1 MAPKEDSII
10 VDYFTITHEYQQQ
23 YGEKVILLMQVG
35 AFFEVYGL
43 KHPQN
48 GNHEVTQIDAF
59 SEMCDLVI
67 AEKSFH
73 LGNHSVA
80 STTIFPPYPQFTKN
94 TPSATVTKAIHKW
107 LGEIPL
113 SKVVMAG
120 HSIIKLD
127 AYVQKIT
134 DAGYTA
140 VVYVQEKDDQD
151 RVIQRKLYNVYSP
164 GTMIGNDTDTA
175 NRLTNHITCIWLEKI
190 NTPLS
195 CSASV
200 SSEATVR
207 ETMVCGISNIN
218 IFTGES
224 TLFEYQTPYYMNPTT
239 FDELER
245 NISTFAPSE
254 VVIISEFP
262 DDTISTIV
270 KYAGISSQTTIHVL
284 RIDTGSTATMTERI
298 QKAIN
303 CTKQKY
309 IHQVLSTFFGADVF
323 DICSE
328 FCANILATQSFC
340 YLLNFIQEHNSDLV
354 RNIHLPRFSNTS
366 KRMVLANHTLK
377 QLNILC
383 DDSNDSKSARS
394 LASVSTFLNRC
405 CTSMGKRKF
414 QYQLTNPVFDTEW
427 LNQEYTIMDYVQTA
441 FSQSKLVDLRKQ
453 LRLMKDVEKICR
465 QLVTKR
471 LVPSSIAHLY
481 NTIHELYMLHTQ
493 ELSSHPTLYNYLI
506 PPSATSGENDT
517 ISTFLREFLEYVN
530 SRFFLEHCSSVNS
543 LTTFDQNIIKPGV
556 CARLDA
562 GLQTQSVLVQR
573 MEDLY
578 MHLNQWIKVQLG
590 IKDDCVKIHDT
601 DKSGKSFQITKKR
614 GASLKKF
621 LERQKSDAQPIEFI
635 SNGISYTIPW
645 NGIQLVNASA
655 NYDKIVFP
663 LLNDTTRQL
672 LDMEGT
678 LNPLMSEVYQTV
690 LHDLEIAWY
699 DHLEQFA
706 KYISSWDVLVNKVY
720 MANEYHYCRPRIVVG
735 YNHDSGDSVLE
746 TSDACRVSLRDTPG
760 NLSGSTLLPKRPEP
774 SLENCRPRIEN
785 SSETKA
791 FVQATGLRHCLIE
804 HLQTNEIYVTNDLVL
819 GDGNQDGVL
828 LYGTNAVGKTSI
840 IRALG
845 IAVIMAQAGC
855 YVPCSQFVYRP
866 YTAIFSRILGNDNI
880 FKGLSTFAV
889 EMSELRLILKMA
901 DQDSLILGDELCSG
915 TEIESALSIF
925 LSGLMNLHEKRA
937 SFVFATH
944 FHNILQFEEMTQ
956 LDRIHIKHMS
966 VFYDRSKDCL
976 VYDRLLKDGPGN
988 RMYGLE
994 VCKSLYLPTDF
1005 LEKAYEIRNKYYADT
1020 KSGLM
1025 APTSHYN
1032 AKKIMGI
1039 CEMCRETMGEE
1050 IHHLQYQESADKDGY
1065 IGHFHKNHPA
1075 NLMSVCQTCHD
1086 KIHADDHIHIKG
1098 GSLSDSE
1105 DSESLLISP
1114 MTDEELP
1121 KKMVTKRRIVR
1132 KKTTKGYT
1140 IGNQGSPM
1148 TPPFLEKIL

>member
-10 VDYFTITHEYQQQ
+10 VDYFTITKEYQQK

-43 KHPQN
+43 KHPKN

-80 STTIFPPYPQFTKN
+80 STTIFPPYPQFTKD

-151 RVIQRKLYNVYSP
+151 KVINRKLYNVYSP
-164 GTMIGNDTDTA
+164 GTFMGNDTDTA

-195 CSASV
+195 CSASI

-207 ETMVCGISNIN
+207 ETLVCGISNIN

-245 NISTFAPSE
+245 NISTFSPSE

-270 KYAGISSQTTIHVL
+270 KYAGISSQTTIHML
-284 RIDTGSTATMTERI
+284 RIDTRSKDVNTTVTERI

-309 IHQVLSTFFGADVF
+309 IHQVLSTFFGAEVF
-323 DICSE
+323 DICTE

-414 QYQLTNPVFDTEW
+414 QYQLTNPVFDTDW
-427 LNQEYTIMDYVQTA
+427 LNQEYTIMDYLQKEFDQT
-441 FSQSKLVDLRKQ
+441 KLVDLRKQ
-453 LRLMKDVEKICR
+453 LRSMKDVEKICR

-471 LVPSSIAHLY
+471 LVPSSLAHLY
-481 NTIHELYMLHTQ
+481 NTIYELYLLHTQ

-506 PPSATSGENDT
+506 PS
-517 ISTFLREFLEYVN
+517 STDASTTVPITNCLGEFLEYMRN
-530 SRFFLEHCSSVNS
+530 RFFLEHCSSTNS

-556 CARLDA
+556 CSRLDDC
-562 GLQTQSVLVQR
+562 LKTQSVLVDR
-573 MEDLY
+573 MDQIYL
-578 MHLNQWIKVQLG
+578 HLNQWIKVQLS
-590 IKDDCVKIHDT
+590 IKDDCIKIHDT

-621 LERQKSDAQPIEFI
+621 LERQKSDAVPIEFI

-663 LLNDTTRQL
+663 LLNDTTHQL
-672 LDMEGT
+672 LEIEGT
-678 LNPLMSEVYQTV
+678 FNQILSEVYQTV
-690 LHDLEIAWY
+690 LQDLEISWY
-699 DHLEQFA
+699 DHLERFA

-720 MANEYHYCRPRIVVG
+720 IANEYHYCRPVI
-735 YNHDSGDSVLE
+735 SE
-746 TSDACRVSLRDTPG
+746 
-760 NLSGSTLLPKRPEP
+760 
-774 SLENCRPRIEN
+774 
-785 SSETKA
+785 SETKA

-845 IAVIMAQAGC
+845 IALIMAQAGC

-956 LDRIHIKHMS
+956 LDRIRIKHMS
-966 VFYDRSKDCL
+966 VFYDRAKDCL
-976 VYDRLLKDGPGN
+976 VYDRLLKEGPGN

-994 VCKSLYLPTDF
+994 VCKSLYLPQDF
-1005 LEKAYEIRNKYYADT
+1005 LERAYEIRNKYYADT
-1020 KSGLM
+1020 QSGLI
-1025 APTSHYN
+1025 APISHYN

-1039 CEMCRETMGEE
+1039 CEMCKETMGEE
-1050 IHHLQYQESADKDGY
+1050 IHHLQYQQSADKDGY

-1086 KIHADDHIHIKG
+1086 KIHADDHSG
-1098 GSLSDSE
+1098 GGELFDINAHTNIDSQSDS
-1105 DSESLLISP
+1105 DASESLLISP
-1114 MTDEELP
+1114 MTDEEMIQQPRKILT
-1121 KKMVTKRRIVR
+1121 KKRIVR
-1132 KKTTKGYT
+1132 KKTTNGYT
-1140 IGNQGSPM
+1140 TMEI
-1148 TPPFLEKIL
+1148 

>member
-10 VDYFTITHEYQQQ
+10 VDYFTITKEYQQT

-43 KHPQN
+43 KHPKN
-48 GNHEVTQIDAF
+48 GSHEVTQIDAF

-73 LGNHSVA
+73 LGNHSVV
-80 STTIFPPYPQFTKN
+80 STTIFPPYPQFTKD
-94 TPSATVTKAIHKW
+94 TPSATMTKAIHKW

-134 DAGYTA
+134 DSGYTA

-164 GTMIGNDTDTA
+164 GTFMGNDTDTA

-195 CSASV
+195 CSASI

-207 ETMVCGISNIN
+207 ETLVCGISNIN

-245 NISTFAPSE
+245 NISTFSPSE
-254 VVIISEFP
+254 VIIISEFP

-284 RIDTGSTATMTERI
+284 CIANGSKDIVVTERI

-309 IHQVLSTFFGADVF
+309 IHQILSTFFGAEVF
-323 DICSE
+323 EICAE

-383 DDSNDSKSARS
+383 DDSNDSKSARN

-414 QYQLTNPVFDTEW
+414 QYQLTNPVFDIEW
-427 LNQEYTIMDYVQTA
+427 LNQEYTIMDYLQKEFDQT
-441 FSQSKLVDLRKQ
+441 KLVDLRKR

-471 LVPSSIAHLY
+471 LVPSSLAHLY
-481 NTIHELYMLHTQ
+481 NTIHELYLLHTQ

-506 PPSATSGENDT
+506 PSS
-517 ISTFLREFLEYVN
+517 STDNTDVYPVSNFLGKFLEYMN

-556 CARLDA
+556 CSRLDDC
-562 GLQTQSVLVQR
+562 LKTQSVLIDR
-573 MEDLY
+573 MDQIYL
-578 MHLNQWIKVQLG
+578 HLNQWIKVQLS
-590 IKDDCVKIHDT
+590 IKDDCIKIHDT

-621 LERQKSDAQPIEFI
+621 LERQKSGAVPIEFI

-645 NGIQLVNASA
+645 AGIQLVNASA

-663 LLNDTTRQL
+663 LLNDTTRQM

-678 LNPLMSEVYQTV
+678 FNQILSEVYQTV
-690 LHDLEIAWY
+690 LQDLEIEWY
-699 DHLEQFA
+699 DHLERFA

-720 MANEYHYCRPRIVVG
+720 IANEYHYCRPRIVVG

-746 TSDACRVSLRDTPG
+746 TSDACR
-760 NLSGSTLLPKRPEP
+760 EH
-774 SLENCRPRIEN
+774 CRPIISE
-785 SSETKA
+785 SETKA

-804 HLQTNEIYVTNDLVL
+804 HLQTNEIYVTNDIVL

-855 YVPCSQFVYRP
+855 YVPCSQFVYKP

-925 LSGLMNLHEKRA
+925 LSGLMNLHEKRS

-966 VFYDRSKDCL
+966 VFYDRAKDCL

-1005 LEKAYEIRNKYYADT
+1005 LEKAYEIRNKYYSDT
-1020 KSGLM
+1020 KSGLL
-1025 APTSHYN
+1025 APTSHFN
-1032 AKKIMGI
+1032 AKKIMGM
-1039 CEMCRETMGEE
+1039 CEICRETMGEE
-1050 IHHLQYQESADKDGY
+1050 IHHLQYQQSADKDGY

-1086 KIHADDHIHIKG
+1086 KIHAKDHEKKDAEVDLFDVFSRANVSTNPDSH
-1098 GSLSDSE
+1098 SDS
-1105 DSESLLISP
+1105 DGSESLLISP
-1114 MTDEELP
+1114 MTDEEMIQRP
-1121 KKMVTKRRIVR
+1121 RKVVTKKRIVR
-1132 KKTTKGYT
+1132 KKTTNGYT
-1140 IGNQGSPM
+1140 TM
-1148 TPPFLEKIL
+1148 ET

>member
-10 VDYFTITHEYQQQ
+10 VDYFTITKEYQQK

-43 KHPQN
+43 KNPQN

-73 LGNHSVA
+73 LGNHSVIS
-80 STTIFPPYPQFTKN
+80 STVFPPYPLFTKD
-94 TPSATVTKAIHKW
+94 TLSATKTKAIHAW
-107 LGEIPL
+107 LTEIPL

-120 HSIIKLD
+120 HSLVKLD
-127 AYVQKIT
+127 SYVQKVT

-151 RVIQRKLYNVYSP
+151 KVINRKLYNIFSP
-164 GTMIGNDTDTA
+164 GTFIGNDTDVSVS

-190 NTPLS
+190 KTHLS
-195 CSASV
+195 CGASV
-200 SSEATVR
+200 SSEATAR
-207 ETMVCGISNIN
+207 ETLVCGISNIN

-245 NISTFAPSE
+245 NISTFSPSE
-254 VVIISEFP
+254 VIIISEFSN
-262 DDTISTIV
+262 DTIATIV

-284 RIDTGSTATMTERI
+284 CIANESKDKNVVVTERI

-309 IHQVLSTFFGADVF
+309 IHQVLSTYFGVEVF
-323 DICSE
+323 DICAE

-354 RNIHLPRFSNTS
+354 RKICLPRFSNTS

-383 DDSNDSKSARS
+383 DDSNDSKSARN

-414 QYQLTNPVFDTEW
+414 QYQLTNPVFDADW
-427 LNQEYTIMDYVQTA
+427 LNQEYAMMDYVQTE
-441 FSQSKLVDLRKQ
+441 FSQPKLVDLRKQ
-453 LRLMKDVEKICR
+453 LRSMKDVEKICR
-465 QLVTKR
+465 QLITKR
-471 LVPSSIAHLY
+471 LVPSSLAHLY
-481 NTIHELYMLHTQ
+481 NTIHELYLLHTQ

-506 PPSATSGENDT
+506 PPDT
-517 ISTFLREFLEYVN
+517 DASTTGPITNCLGEFLEYMKN
-530 SRFFLEHCSSVNS
+530 RFFLEHCASVHS

-556 CARLDA
+556 CSRLDDC
-562 GLQTQSVLVQR
+562 LQMQSVLVQR
-573 MEDLY
+573 MDQLY
-578 MHLNQWIKVQLG
+578 IHLNQWVKAQLG
-590 IKDDCVKIHDT
+590 IKDDCIKIHDT

-614 GASLKKF
+614 GATLKKF
-621 LERQKSDAQPIEFI
+621 LDKQKSDAVPIEFV
-635 SNGISYTIPW
+635 SNGITYTIPW
-645 NGIQLVNASA
+645 NDIQFVNASA

-663 LLNDTTRQL
+663 LVNDTTRQM
-672 LDMEGT
+672 LDIEGT
-678 LNPLMSEVYQTV
+678 FNQILSEVYQTV
-690 LHDLEIAWY
+690 LQDLEIAWY
-699 DHLEQFA
+699 DHLERFA

-720 MANEYHYCRPRIVVG
+720 IANEYHYCRPVI
-735 YNHDSGDSVLE
+735 SE
-746 TSDACRVSLRDTPG
+746 
-760 NLSGSTLLPKRPEP
+760 
-774 SLENCRPRIEN
+774 
-785 SSETKA
+785 SETKA

-804 HLQTNEIYVTNDLVL
+804 HLQTNEIYVTNDIVL
-819 GDGNQDGVL
+819 GDNVQDGVL

-845 IAVIMAQAGC
+845 IAIIMAQAGC
-855 YVPCSQFVYRP
+855 YVPCSQFVYKP

-889 EMSELRLILKMA
+889 EMSELRMILKMA

-925 LSGLMNLHEKRA
+925 LSGLMNLHEKRS

-944 FHNILQFEEMTQ
+944 FHNILQFDEMTK
-956 LDRIHIKHMS
+956 LTRIHIKHMS
-966 VFYDRSKDCL
+966 VFYDREKDCL

-994 VCKSLYLPTDF
+994 VCKSLYLPSDF
-1005 LEKAYEIRNKYYADT
+1005 LEQAYEIRNKYYSDT
-1020 KSGLM
+1020 KSGLL

-1032 AKKIMGI
+1032 AQKIMGM
-1039 CEMCRETMGEE
+1039 CEICRETMGEE
-1050 IHHLQYQESADKDGY
+1050 IHHLQYQQSADKDGY

-1086 KIHADDHIHIKG
+1086 KIHAKDHSTEVDIF
-1098 GSLSDSE
+1098 SRANVRTNPDSQSDS
-1105 DSESLLISP
+1105 DASESLLISP
-1114 MTDEELP
+1114 MTDEDMIQQP
-1121 KKMVTKRRIVR
+1121 RKVVTKKRIVR
-1132 KKTTKGYT
+1132 KKTTNGYT
-1140 IGNQGSPM
+1140 IGNQGFPM
-1148 TPPFLEKIL
+1148 TPPFL